1 MKKDYD
7 GPLYAPW
14 HKVVEGKKHNT
25 EWLKRH
31 GISSTSTPTESS
43 MGEEGVSIRSS
54 EGTR

>member
-14 HKVVEGKKHNT
+14 HKVVEGKKYNT
-25 EWLKRH
+25 EWLKKH
-31 GISSTSTPTESS
+31 GIFSTSTPTESS

>member
-25 EWLKRH
+25 EWLKKH

-43 MGEEGVSIRSS
+43 MGEEGVSIRPS